1 MDTLDFREAAAAN
14 LPGSTFS
21 AALFVDNPD
30 NYSLGFFYVSDL
42 IDTILYDIGKALE
55 GMPGKIDELAQESLG
70 NVQIFDPCD
79 LAIEKAKLLNQQIA
93 FKKLRILLGPVE
105 FVDQGSRS
113 TAFFVNFGDVPIS
126 VKYFIEWLTER
137 MLQKEETMYSL
148 TKFLNDLF
156 NHLIKEFLNNKSCFK
171 VKINQR
177 VKVNQSVITSYPETE
192 GEDEITYALGRASD
206 SAENTDFKRCSL
218 GWWNYGD
225 TLGAPFNGSILNIS
239 GDRESPAPGADV
251 ASEMNY
257 FVYFAARTKPTNLM
271 TGNREIDENNGI
283 FHYLLGR
290 DKGLI
295 KNIKLTKTDSKGLAE
310 VRYEQDGWAGLDQ
323 LRIQYDA
330 EIECFASP
338 KTFPGCYIYID
349 PKGFA
354 PNWTTDPED
363 PLNLTNFGIGG
374 YYMIYRSEHLFGAGQ
389 ADTRI
394 FAKWVAELEAEGQ
407 EGVPAVQD
415 RQGAKCLLYADGRRT
430 SAGTT
435 ITEELATRPP
445 DNVATEAPAPTPT
458 AGSRRLAAG
467 L

>member
-1 MDTLDFREAAAAN
+1 
-14 LPGSTFS
+14 
-21 AALFVDNPD
+21 
-30 NYSLGFFYVSDL
+30 
-42 IDTILYDIGKALE
+42 
-55 GMPGKIDELAQESLG
+55 
-70 NVQIFDPCD
+70 
-79 LAIEKAKLLNQQIA
+79 
-93 FKKLRILLGPVE
+93 
-105 FVDQGSRS
+105 
-113 TAFFVNFGDVPIS
+113 
-126 VKYFIEWLTER
+126 
-137 MLQKEETMYSL
+137 
-148 TKFLNDLF
+148 
-156 NHLIKEFLNNKSCFK
+156 
-171 VKINQR
+171 
-177 VKVNQSVITSYPETE
+177 
-192 GEDEITYALGRASD
+192 
-206 SAENTDFKRCSL
+206 
-218 GWWNYGD
+218 
-225 TLGAPFNGSILNIS
+225 
-239 GDRESPAPGADV
+239 
-251 ASEMNY
+251 MNY